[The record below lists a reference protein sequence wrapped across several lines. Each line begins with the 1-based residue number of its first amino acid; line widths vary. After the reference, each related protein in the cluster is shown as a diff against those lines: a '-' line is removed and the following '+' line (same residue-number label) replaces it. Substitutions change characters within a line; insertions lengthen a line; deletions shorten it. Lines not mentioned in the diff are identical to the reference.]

1 MIESIIVAGIICF
14 TLLILAAIGAW
25 AATIDVRR
33 RIKLEDADLKMKQD
47 LHEINMD
54 HQRQLLALN
63 LQQNL
68 LALERGEKVDLPN
81 NNNNITDLSKQRQQT
96 KLKWE

>member
-68 LALERGEKVDLPN
+68 LALERGEKVDVPGSN
-81 NNNNITDLSKQRQQT
+81 NNVSEFTRKTQQ
-96 KLKWE
+96 KVKWD

>member
-1 MIESIIVAGIICF
+1 MIESIIVAAIICG

-33 RIKLEDADLKMKQD
+33 RIKLEDAQLKMNQD

-68 LALERGEKVDLPN
+68 LALERGEKVDVPGSN
-81 NNNNITDLSKQRQQT
+81 NNVSEFTRKTQQ
-96 KLKWE
+96 KVKWD